1 MNEGK
6 ELNAKQVFV
15 RNLAF
20 DVTNDDLS
28 ALFEDIGP
36 LKNTSVAATNGVGK
50 GFGFVKFS
58 LAEDAAAAIE
68 KLQGSLFRGRKLI
81 LELGL
86 KKERTTSKIKQQKQ
100 RREEEGGEGEEKGD
114 DAEAD
119 ADAEVEAEA
128 EVEEEVPAETA
139 AEAAVKKKAKF
150 LAEKEE
156 KQAARDAQAASV
168 RRSRQLL
175 IFGIPIDL
183 NKRGF
188 KTLALRGHPKTECEL
203 LKEDHELSPE
213 LLITSPPGK
222 IMLLTAYSKPEATKL
237 QSLNGSTLHSLLV
250 AHLTH
255 LQKANNKAPAK
266 GGALMP
272 DESTDEFFTSK
283 NSRNRKEKLIVRTMA
298 QITPEDQ
305 RKRRCRLIVRNLSF
319 LATEQ
324 NVSDKMAKFGPL
336 AGVELPMQTIDRSE
350 GDGGRGGRG

>member
-100 RREEEGGEGEEKGD
+100 RREEEGGKGEEKGD
-114 DAEAD
+114 DAVAD
-119 ADAEVEAEA
+119 ADAEVEA

-139 AEAAVKKKAKF
+139 AEAAVKRKAKF
-150 LAEKEE
+150 LAEKGE
-156 KQAARDAQAASV
+156 KQVARDVQAASV

-188 KTLALRGHPKTECEL
+188 KTLGTNTFPISYAIFYTHFTFCPFSLPHNP
-203 LKEDHELSPE
+203 SP
-213 LLITSPPGK
+213 SFPFSAARPP
-222 IMLLTAYSKPEATKL
+222 
-237 QSLNGSTLHSLLV
+237 Q
-250 AHLTH
+250 
-255 LQKANNKAPAK
+255 
-266 GGALMP
+266 
-272 DESTDEFFTSK
+272 D
-283 NSRNRKEKLIVRTMA
+283 
-298 QITPEDQ
+298 
-305 RKRRCRLIVRNLSF
+305 
-319 LATEQ
+319 
-324 NVSDKMAKFGPL
+324 
-336 AGVELPMQTIDRSE
+336 
-350 GDGGRGGRG
+350 